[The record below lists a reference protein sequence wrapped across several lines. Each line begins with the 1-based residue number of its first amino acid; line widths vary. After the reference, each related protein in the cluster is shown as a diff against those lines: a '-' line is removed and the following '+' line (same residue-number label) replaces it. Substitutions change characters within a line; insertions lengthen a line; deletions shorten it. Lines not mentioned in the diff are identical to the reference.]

1 LSSYELIC
9 KNTDQ
14 AFCNCEIDNQLD
26 ESQKK
31 AIEKVV
37 QEMILKQVSREVF
50 SDSEIKPIYLVLI
63 GVGITLL
70 AVGIALT
77 IAFLVIRR
85 RIHKE
90 KQHVHTFE
98 DNRPT

>member
-1 LSSYELIC
+1 
-9 KNTDQ
+9 
-14 AFCNCEIDNQLD
+14 
-26 ESQKK
+26 
-31 AIEKVV
+31 
-37 QEMILKQVSREVF
+37 MILKQVPREVF

-85 RIHKE
+85 RIRKE